1 MTEEELNKIND
12 SIKGKIGDENFAMI
26 GDDLGTIIT
35 GREVMEK
42 DIKDRDNEIADLK
55 SKNEKLVAANAQ
67 LFKQIPVGHT
77 SSKQEDDDDS
87 PTKDISLKDCFD
99 ANGNF
104 KK

>member
-12 SIKGKIGDENFAMI
+12 NIKGKIGDEAFAMI

-35 GREVMEK
+35 GREVM
-42 DIKDRDNEIADLK
+42 DQTIRDRDSEIADLK

-67 LFKQIPVGHT
+67 LFKQIPVGH
-77 SSKQEDDDDS
+77 SSKETEEEES
-87 PTKDISLKDCFD
+87 PTKNISLKDCFD

-104 KK
+104 KH

>member
-12 SIKGKIGDENFAMI
+12 NIKDKIGEENFAMI

-35 GREVMEK
+35 GREVM
-42 DIKDRDNEIADLK
+42 DQTIRDRDSEIAELK

-77 SSKQEDDDDS
+77 SKESSEEES
-87 PTKDISLKDCFD
+87 PTKNISLKDAFD

>member
-1 MTEEELNKIND
+1 MTEEELNTIND
-12 SIKGKIGDENFAMI
+12 SIKGKIGDEAFAMI

-42 DIKDRDNEIADLK
+42 DIHDRDNEIADLK

-77 SSKQEDDDDS
+77 SNKQEDEES

>member
-1 MTEEELNKIND
+1 MTEEELNTIND
-12 SIKGKIGDENFAMI
+12 SIKGKIGDEAFAMI

-77 SSKQEDDDDS
+77 SSKQEDEES

>member
-12 SIKGKIGDENFAMI
+12 SIKGKIGDEAFAMI

-42 DIKDRDNEIADLK
+42 DIHDRDSEIADLK

-77 SSKQEDDDDS
+77 RSRAEDDEES
-87 PTKDISLKDCFD
+87 PYKNISLKDAFD

-104 KK
+104 KH

>member
-12 SIKGKIGDENFAMI
+12 NIKGKIGDEAFAMI

-35 GREVMEK
+35 GREVM
-42 DIKDRDNEIADLK
+42 DQTIRDRDSEIADLK

-77 SSKQEDDDDS
+77 SVKEDPNEDS
-87 PTKDISLKDCFD
+87 PTKNISLKDCFD

-104 KK
+104 KH

>member
-12 SIKGKIGDENFAMI
+12 NIKGKIGDEAFAMI

-35 GREVMEK
+35 GREVM
-42 DIKDRDNEIADLK
+42 DQTIRDRDSEIADLK

-67 LFKQIPVGHT
+67 LFKQIPVGHN
-77 SSKQEDDDDS
+77 SKEVEEEES
-87 PTKDISLKDCFD
+87 PTKNISLKDCFD

-104 KK
+104 IK

>member
-1 MTEEELNKIND
+1 MTEEELNQINNN
-12 SIKGKIGDENFAMI
+12 IKGKIGDEAFAMI

-35 GREVMEK
+35 GREVM
-42 DIKDRDNEIADLK
+42 DQTIQDRDNEIADLK

-77 SSKQEDDDDS
+77 SKETEEEES
-87 PTKDISLKDCFD
+87 PTKNISLKDCFD

-104 KK
+104 KH

>member
-12 SIKGKIGDENFAMI
+12 NIKDKIGDEAFAMI

-35 GREVMEK
+35 GREVM
-42 DIKDRDNEIADLK
+42 DQTIKDRDSEIADLK

-77 SSKQEDDDDS
+77 SKEADENEDS
-87 PTKDISLKDCFD
+87 PTKDLRLKDAFD

-104 KK
+104 KH

>member
-12 SIKGKIGDENFAMI
+12 SIKGKIGDEAFAMI

-42 DIKDRDNEIADLK
+42 DISERDNEIAELK

-67 LFKQIPVGHT
+67 LFKQIPVGHN
-77 SSKQEDDDDS
+77 SKESNYEEES
-87 PTKDISLKDCFD
+87 PTKDVSLRDAFD
-99 ANGNF
+99 ASGNF
-104 KK
+104 KH

>member
-12 SIKGKIGDENFAMI
+12 SIKGKIGDEAFAMI

-42 DIKDRDNEIADLK
+42 DISDRDNEIAELK

-67 LFKQIPVGHT
+67 LFKQIPVGHNSKEN
-77 SSKQEDDDDS
+77 SSEEES
-87 PTKDISLKDCFD
+87 PTKGVSLRDAFD
-99 ANGNF
+99 ASGNF
-104 KK
+104 KH

>member
-12 SIKGKIGDENFAMI
+12 NIKDKIGEEAFAMI

-35 GREVMEK
+35 GREVMEQT
-42 DIKDRDNEIADLK
+42 IKERDSSIADLK

-67 LFKQIPVGHT
+67 LFKQIPVGHNSRET
-77 SSKQEDDDDS
+77 EEEES
-87 PTKDISLKDCFD
+87 PTKNVSLKDCFD

-104 KK
+104 KH

>member
-12 SIKGKIGDENFAMI
+12 NIKGKIGDEAFAMI

-35 GREVMEK
+35 GREVM
-42 DIKDRDNEIADLK
+42 DQTIKDRDNEIADLK

-67 LFKQIPVGHT
+67 LFKQIPVGHN
-77 SSKQEDDDDS
+77 SREESEEEES
-87 PTKDISLKDCFD
+87 PTRNVRLSDAFD

-104 KK
+104 KH

>member
-12 SIKGKIGDENFAMI
+12 NIKGKIGDEAFAMI

-35 GREVMEK
+35 GREVM
-42 DIKDRDNEIADLK
+42 DQTIRDRDSEIADLK

-67 LFKQIPVGHT
+67 LFKQIPVGHNSRET
-77 SSKQEDDDDS
+77 EEEES
-87 PTKDISLKDCFD
+87 PTKNISLKDCFD

-104 KK
+104 KH

>member
-1 MTEEELNKIND
+1 MTEEELNQINNN
-12 SIKGKIGDENFAMI
+12 IKGKIGDEAFAMI

-35 GREVMEK
+35 GREVM
-42 DIKDRDNEIADLK
+42 DQTIRDRDNEIADLK

-77 SSKQEDDDDS
+77 SKETEEEES
-87 PTKDISLKDCFD
+87 PTKNISLKDCFD

-104 KK
+104 KH

>member
-12 SIKGKIGDENFAMI
+12 NIKDKIGEENFAMI

-35 GREVMEK
+35 GREVM
-42 DIKDRDNEIADLK
+42 DQTIRDRDSEIAELK

-77 SSKQEDDDDS
+77 SNESSEEES
-87 PTKDISLKDCFD
+87 PTKDISLRDAFD

>member
-12 SIKGKIGDENFAMI
+12 SIKGKIGDEAFAMI

-42 DIKDRDNEIADLK
+42 DISDRDSEIAELK

-67 LFKQIPVGHT
+67 LFKQIPVGHNSKE
-77 SSKQEDDDDS
+77 SSYEEES
-87 PTKDISLKDCFD
+87 PTKGVSLRDAFD
-99 ANGNF
+99 ASGNF
-104 KK
+104 KH

>member
-12 SIKGKIGDENFAMI
+12 NIKDKIGEEAFAMI

-35 GREVMEK
+35 GREVMEQT
-42 DIKDRDNEIADLK
+42 IKERDDSIADLK

-67 LFKQIPVGHT
+67 LFKQIPVGHNSRET
-77 SSKQEDDDDS
+77 EEEES
-87 PTKDISLKDCFD
+87 PTKNVSLKDCFD

-104 KK
+104 KH

>member
-12 SIKGKIGDENFAMI
+12 NIKGKIGDEAFAMI

-35 GREVMEK
+35 GREVM
-42 DIKDRDNEIADLK
+42 DQTIRDRDNEIADLK

-67 LFKQIPVGHT
+67 LFKQIPVGHN
-77 SSKQEDDDDS
+77 SKEESEIEDS
-87 PTKDISLKDCFD
+87 PTKNLRLSDAFD

-104 KK
+104 KH

>member
-12 SIKGKIGDENFAMI
+12 NIKDKIGEENFAMI

-35 GREVMEK
+35 GREVM
-42 DIKDRDNEIADLK
+42 DQTIRDRDSEIAELK

-77 SSKQEDDDDS
+77 SKESSEDES
-87 PTKDISLKDCFD
+87 PTKNISLRDAFD

>member
-12 SIKGKIGDENFAMI
+12 SIKGKIGDEAFAMI

-42 DIKDRDNEIADLK
+42 DISDRDNEIAELK

-67 LFKQIPVGHT
+67 LFKQIPVGHN
-77 SSKQEDDDDS
+77 SKESNYEEES
-87 PTKDISLKDCFD
+87 PTKDVSLRDAFD
-99 ANGNF
+99 ASGNF
-104 KK
+104 KH

>member
-12 SIKGKIGDENFAMI
+12 NIKDKIGEENFAMI

-35 GREVMEK
+35 GREVM
-42 DIKDRDNEIADLK
+42 DQTIRDRDSEIAELK

-77 SSKQEDDDDS
+77 SKESTEEES
-87 PTKDISLKDCFD
+87 PTANISLRDAFD

>member
-12 SIKGKIGDENFAMI
+12 NIKDKIGDEAFAMI

-35 GREVMEK
+35 GREVM
-42 DIKDRDNEIADLK
+42 DQTIKDKDTEIADLK

-77 SSKQEDDDDS
+77 SKEADENEDS
-87 PTKDISLKDCFD
+87 PTKDLRLKDAFD

-104 KK
+104 KH

>member
-12 SIKGKIGDENFAMI
+12 SIKGKIGDEAFAMI

-42 DIKDRDNEIADLK
+42 DINDRDNEIADLK

-77 SSKQEDDDDS
+77 SSKQEDDEES

>member
-12 SIKGKIGDENFAMI
+12 NIKGKIGDEAFAMI

-35 GREVMEK
+35 GREVM
-42 DIKDRDNEIADLK
+42 DQTIRDRDSEIADLK

-67 LFKQIPVGHT
+67 LFKQIPVGHNST
-77 SSKQEDDDDS
+77 KQEDEEES

-99 ANGNF
+99 ASGNF

>member
-12 SIKGKIGDENFAMI
+12 NIKDKIGDEAFAMI

-35 GREVMEK
+35 GREVM
-42 DIKDRDNEIADLK
+42 DQTIKDKDTEIADLK

-77 SSKQEDDDDS
+77 SREADEVEDS
-87 PTKDISLKDCFD
+87 PTKDLRLKDAFD

-104 KK
+104 KH

>member
-12 SIKGKIGDENFAMI
+12 NIKDKIGEENFAMI

-35 GREVMEK
+35 GREVM
-42 DIKDRDNEIADLK
+42 DQTIRDRDSEIAELK

-77 SSKQEDDDDS
+77 SKESNEEES
-87 PTKDISLKDCFD
+87 PTKNISLRDAFD

>member
-12 SIKGKIGDENFAMI
+12 NIKDKIGEENFAMI

-35 GREVMEK
+35 GREVM
-42 DIKDRDNEIADLK
+42 DQTIRDRDSEIAELK

-67 LFKQIPVGHT
+67 LFKQIPVGH
-77 SSKQEDDDDS
+77 SSKEEDSIENS
-87 PTKDISLKDCFD
+87 PTRNISLKDCFD

-104 KK
+104 KH

>member
-12 SIKGKIGDENFAMI
+12 NIKDKIGEENFAMI

-35 GREVMEK
+35 GREVM
-42 DIKDRDNEIADLK
+42 DQTIRDRDSEIAELK

-77 SSKQEDDDDS
+77 SKETYEEDM
-87 PTKDISLKDCFD
+87 PLKNVSLKDCFD

-104 KK
+104 KH